1 MKTMKNF
8 HGNEAFL
15 CQPEG
20 VGEEGS
26 LLMSHKSRVKRQA
39 GVTCYLCLK
48 THPRFCLVPPVGL
61 YPPARLELFPFAFK

>member
-48 THPRFCLVPPVGL
+48 THPGLSSTACGSLSSCPVGII
-61 YPPARLELFPFAFK
+61 PICI